1 MHGNALNLSL
11 RAGAVAAGLALSG
24 AALAQSRPDI
34 QSYPVRPIR
43 IIVANTAGSG
53 MDNVTRMLG
62 QGLTD
67 AWGQQIVVD
76 NRPGA
81 GGIIGHEIAAK
92 SAPDGY
98 TLLFGASAGVVIQPL
113 LTKTPY
119 DSARDFTPISLVV
132 TSVQVL
138 SSHPAVPAAN
148 LEDLLALARARPG
161 QLNCGSSGSNSS
173 NHIACEMLRVLGNV
187 DFVHVPFKGT
197 VPQQMGLVGGQVH
210 FAFASI
216 PTTMTQVKSGKLK
229 LLAQGGPARS
239 RVLPDVPTVAETLPG
254 FQSVTWY
261 ALFAPRATPPA
272 IVARL
277 NGAVVK
283 ILGDPVLSQRLVSQ
297 GLDPAPGTP
306 AELNAYIGAER
317 ERFSR
322 IIKLAGM
329 K

>member
-1 MHGNALNLSL
+1 MRSL
-11 RAGAVAAGLALSG
+11 LTDAAIFGLTLFSAG
-24 AALAQSRPDI
+24 ALAQSKSDPH
-34 QSYPVRPIR
+34 SYPSRPIR

-62 QGLTD
+62 QGITEQ
-67 AWGQQIVVD
+67 WGQQVVVD

-92 SAPDGY
+92 AAPDGY

-119 DSARDFTPISLVV
+119 DSTRDFTPVSLIV
-132 TSVQVL
+132 TSIQL
-138 SSHPAVPAAN
+138 LASHPSLAAHN
-148 LEDLLALARARPG
+148 VEELLAIARAKPG

-173 NHIACEMLRVLGNV
+173 NHLACEMLRVLGKV

-197 VPQQMGLVGGQVH
+197 VPQQMGLVGGQVQ

-216 PTTMTQVKSGKLK
+216 PTTSTQSKVGKVRV
-229 LLAQGGPARS
+229 LAQGGPTRS
-239 RVLPDVPTVAETLPG
+239 RVLPDLPTVAETLPG
-254 FQSVTWY
+254 FQAMTWY
-261 ALFAPRATPPA
+261 ALFAPRGTPPA
-272 IVARL
+272 IVSKL
-277 NGAVVK
+277 NGAIVK
-283 ILGDPVLSQRLVSQ
+283 ILSDPTLAQRLVSQ

-306 AELNAYIGAER
+306 AELDSYIRAEH
-317 ERFSR
+317 ERFAR

-329 K
+329 KAAP